1 MAIRKPNPPRRTES
15 PRANRPTPPAERT
28 PSRGPTFTASVR
40 RDGAV
45 TIPASVR
52 RLMALEPGGEIQME
66 VTFDGLVLRPVHEG
80 RDPQQWWYWTEAWQ
94 KGEREADE
102 DIRAGRG
109 EVFLSSEAFLSALEA
124 LSRPK

>member
-1 MAIRKPNPPRRTES
+1 MAIRKPRPEGRTES
-15 PRANRPTPPAERT
+15 SPASRPAPPNGRT
-28 PSRGPTFTASVR
+28 PSRGPKFRASVR

-52 RLMALEPGGEIQME
+52 RLMALEPGGEVQLE
-66 VTFDGLVLRPVHEG
+66 VTFDGLVVRPVHEG
-80 RDPQQWWYWTEAWQ
+80 RDPEQWWYWTEAWQ

-102 DIRAGRG
+102 ETGRG

-124 LSRPK
+124 LSHPK